1 MVRENEGTNVQVAE
15 YLRLDSGLFWTIP
28 FSFSTHPRDAGTRFV
43 LFPFLSPTHLFF
55 LIALFPLGAS
65 LHIAYLKESVSV
77 RSPVRRSI
85 SIRENSRKG
94 QIEPGYKYCGHV
106 LIYFWT
112 PLFARSGLFPNYSL
126 ASHSPL
132 FCSTFSPL

>member
-1 MVRENEGTNVQVAE
+1 MQVAE

-77 RSPVRRSI
+77 RSPVRRPVRLCVHWSI
-85 SIRENSRKG
+85 SIRENSRKR
-94 QIEPGYKYCGHV
+94 QFETVTNIVDMY
-106 LIYFWT
+106 
-112 PLFARSGLFPNYSL
+112 
-126 ASHSPL
+126 
-132 FCSTFSPL
+132 